1 MKHRV
6 VWLVLTDLSV
16 ERTISVFRLKDI
28 TYYNFVVC
36 SLSAMI

>member
-6 VWLVLTDLSV
+6 VWLVRTDVS
-16 ERTISVFRLKDI
+16 EECTILVFKLKDI
-28 TYYNFVVC
+28 DYKFIVC